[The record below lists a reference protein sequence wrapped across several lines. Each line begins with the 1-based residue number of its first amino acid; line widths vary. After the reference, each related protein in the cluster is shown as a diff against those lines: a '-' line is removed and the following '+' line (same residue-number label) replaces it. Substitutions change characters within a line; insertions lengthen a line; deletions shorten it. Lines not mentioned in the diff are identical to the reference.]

1 MALPVTNHTITVTID
16 GTNRTSY
23 LRANSLFIRS
33 SIGNNGDVA
42 EFTVIDDGTWQ
53 ILDWQTVTIAIN
65 GTTVFGGYIVSS
77 NGVAEGDAAHKTTFW
92 SVECRD
98 WSAIFDTVLVD
109 VTYISE
115 TTDILDEANCI
126 DYLFD
131 TYLPGEGFDYTSQI
145 NSHYNGVIKITFD
158 KISLRDA
165 LNKLADY
172 TKAQWHVSPTKV
184 LYYYNETDPSAAAF
198 NIDTVA
204 PNNSTTFDVL
214 AKSLRA
220 TTDSIEI
227 VNKVVVVGGTGQSRT
242 RYADAFTQ
250 DTLVIVYGPLTKEPS
265 AFYSVTYTTSD
276 NVVHTVFADQI
287 GIYPQETTDDLG
299 NIITPAEQYY
309 PVIANVDTHYIEFD
323 ISPSTLKNGATIT
336 VEYYYKEPISI
347 VREDTAS
354 QSLYGRVFTR
364 AIFDDSLVNLE
375 MAARHGDKILE
386 DYANGRITVQFDI
399 TRFGLLPGRLL
410 TINTPAFA
418 INPLLGGLLYRSDR
432 GGYFLLENA
441 SDRIALE
448 QYDEPRNFIVQEV
461 AIQTVAVRQN
471 EFMIVASV
479 TAGFWRRSIIDTMRD
494 LSNASAAS
502 PVSRAP
508 ASLSQISPALGEV
521 LTGRAVFTDGGTANF
536 EWSNFG
542 QHTGVVMGL
551 DSSAGSAARG
561 AFYILDGGTVRTKI
575 GYLNGFG
582 SAGTVPTSGW
592 GIWTNNGYFTGVV
605 AASRLIG
612 GTITGNQITGG
623 TITGGLLTAGTVSAS
638 RVSGGTVTSSLVT
651 AGTITSNQITGG
663 TITAAQLSGGTIT
676 GGLMTAGTV
685 NASTINNGFFNGG
698 SVSLANGTITMS
710 TDGVRLNNLG
720 TVTNGYTSPKTI
732 AWGMTGA
739 ADHQIRMGAQLV
751 NSGGTREYSLITDT
765 NISQGTATSNY
776 YIRHLWSAQQNIG
789 TPDYGAYQAHSG
801 AFTFS
806 PGSVAT
812 DFSKNSFR
820 GLSYDFVVLENM
832 VLTRNLSPIVSGT
845 YSVGD
850 GTYAYESIWLQ
861 SPNGTKYKVTVSN
874 AGALVVT

>member
-16 GTNRTSY
+16 GTNRSGY

-53 ILDWQTVTIAIN
+53 ILDWQEVTIAIN

-98 WSAIFDTVLVD
+98 WSAIFDTVLVKII
-109 VTYISE
+109 YLSE
-115 TTDILDEANCI
+115 TTDVLDEANCI
-126 DYLFD
+126 NFLFG

-145 NSHYNGVIKITFD
+145 NSHYNGVIKINFD
-158 KISLRDA
+158 NVSLREA
-165 LNKLADY
+165 LNKLAEY

-198 NIDTVA
+198 NIDTVS

-276 NVVHTVFADQI
+276 DIVHTVFADQI

-336 VEYYYKEPISI
+336 VDYYYKEPISI
-347 VREDTAS
+347 VREDAAS

-418 INPLLGGLLYRSDR
+418 INPLLGGRWVQEDR
-432 GGYFLLENA
+432 ALIQLE
-441 SDRIALE
+441 SVTTTLALE
-448 QYDEPRNFIVQEV
+448 QYDEPRSFIIQEV

-508 ASLSQISPALGEV
+508 ASLSQISPSLGEV

-536 EWSNFG
+536 EWNNFG

-582 SAGTVPTSGW
+582 SAGTVPTTGW

-605 AASRLIG
+605 AASQLIGGTVTGNLITG
-612 GTITGNQITGG
+612 GTITGNQVTGGTITAAQLSGG
-623 TITGGLLTAGTVSAS
+623 TITGGLMTAGTVSAS
-638 RVSGGTVTSSLVT
+638 RVSGGTVTGNLVT

-663 TITAAQLSGGTIT
+663 TITAAQLSGGTVSGGLVSGGTVTGGQIT
-676 GGLMTAGTV
+676 GGTVSGAVISGGTV
-685 NASTINNGFFNGG
+685 LGG
-698 SVSLANGTITMS
+698 YISG
-710 TDGVRLNNLG
+710 G
-720 TVTNGYTSPKTI
+720 TVTGVSI
-732 AWGMTGA
+732 FAVGG
-739 ADHQIRMGAQLV
+739 
-751 NSGGTREYSLITDT
+751 GGTISPAYITFGTIGQMYITSGTTDNQVIGQFNMYQHTTPQTT
-765 NISQGTATSNY
+765 NTWDLGNTTRGWRYLYLHDGTDEWRIQINTS
-776 YIRHLWSAQQNIG
+776 G
-789 TPDYGAYQAHSG
+789 
-801 AFTFS
+801 
-806 PGSVAT
+806 
-812 DFSKNSFR
+812 
-820 GLSYDFVVLENM
+820 
-832 VLTRNLSPIVSGT
+832 VLTT
-845 YSVGD
+845 
-850 GTYAYESIWLQ
+850 
-861 SPNGTKYKVTVSN
+861 TKV
-874 AGALVVT
+874 

>member
-16 GTNRTSY
+16 GTNRSGY

-53 ILDWQTVTIAIN
+53 ILDWQAVTIAIN

-77 NGVAEGDAAHKTTFW
+77 NGVAEGDAANKTTFW

-98 WSAIFDTVLVD
+98 WSAIFDTVLVKII
-109 VTYISE
+109 YMSE
-115 TTDILDEANCI
+115 TTDVLDEANCI
-126 DYLFD
+126 NFLFG

-145 NSHYNGVIKITFD
+145 NSHYNGVIKINFD
-158 KISLRDA
+158 NVSLREA
-165 LNKLADY
+165 LNKLAEY

-184 LYYYNETDPSAAAF
+184 LYYYSETDPSAAAF

-336 VEYYYKEPISI
+336 VDYYYKEPISI

-418 INPLLGGLLYRSDR
+418 INPLLGGRWVREDR
-432 GGYFLLENA
+432 ALIQLE
-441 SDRIALE
+441 SVTTTLALE
-448 QYDEPRNFIVQEV
+448 QYDEPRNFIIQEV

-508 ASLSQISPALGEV
+508 ASLSQISPSLGEV

-612 GTITGNQITGG
+612 GTITGN
-623 TITGGLLTAGTVSAS
+623 
-638 RVSGGTVTSSLVT
+638 LVT

-663 TITAAQLSGGTIT
+663 TITAAQLSGGTVSGGLVSGGTVTGGQIT
-676 GGLMTAGTV
+676 GGTVSGAVISGGTV
-685 NASTINNGFFNGG
+685 LGG
-698 SVSLANGTITMS
+698 YISG
-710 TDGVRLNNLG
+710 G
-720 TVTNGYTSPKTI
+720 TVTGVSI
-732 AWGMTGA
+732 FAVGG
-739 ADHQIRMGAQLV
+739 
-751 NSGGTREYSLITDT
+751 GGTISPAYITFGTIGQMYITSGTTDNQVIGQFNMYQHTTPETT
-765 NISQGTATSNY
+765 NTWDLGNTTRGWRYLYLHDGTDEWRIQINTS
-776 YIRHLWSAQQNIG
+776 G
-789 TPDYGAYQAHSG
+789 
-801 AFTFS
+801 
-806 PGSVAT
+806 
-812 DFSKNSFR
+812 
-820 GLSYDFVVLENM
+820 
-832 VLTRNLSPIVSGT
+832 VLTT
-845 YSVGD
+845 
-850 GTYAYESIWLQ
+850 
-861 SPNGTKYKVTVSN
+861 TKV
-874 AGALVVT
+874 

>member
-1 MALPVTNHTITVTID
+1 M
-16 GTNRTSY
+16 
-23 LRANSLFIRS
+23 
-33 SIGNNGDVA
+33 
-42 EFTVIDDGTWQ
+42 
-53 ILDWQTVTIAIN
+53 
-65 GTTVFGGYIVSS
+65 
-77 NGVAEGDAAHKTTFW
+77 
-92 SVECRD
+92 
-98 WSAIFDTVLVD
+98 
-109 VTYISE
+109 
-115 TTDILDEANCI
+115 
-126 DYLFD
+126 
-131 TYLPGEGFDYTSQI
+131 
-145 NSHYNGVIKITFD
+145 IKITFD

-184 LYYYNETDPSAAAF
+184 LYYYSETDPSAAAF
-198 NIDTVA
+198 NIDTVS

-418 INPLLGGLLYRSDR
+418 INPLLGGLFYRSDR
-432 GGYFLLENA
+432 GGYFLLESG

-502 PVSRAP
+502 PVSRSP
-508 ASLSQISPALGEV
+508 TSLSQISPNLGEV
-521 LTGRAVFTDGGTANF
+521 LTGRAVFTNGGTANF

-612 GTITGNQITGG
+612 GTITGNLITGG
-623 TITGGLLTAGTVSAS
+623 TITGNQVTGGTITAAQLSGGTITGGLMTAGTVSAS
-638 RVSGGTVTSSLVT
+638 RVSGGTVTGSLVTAGTVSGSQVTGGTVTGGQITGGTITGSRVTGGTVTGNLVT

-663 TITAAQLSGGTIT
+663 TITAAQLSGGTVSGGLVSGGTVTGGQIT
-676 GGLMTAGTV
+676 GGTVSGAVISGGTV
-685 NASTINNGFFNGG
+685 LGG
-698 SVSLANGTITMS
+698 YISG
-710 TDGVRLNNLG
+710 G
-720 TVTNGYTSPKTI
+720 TVTGVSI
-732 AWGMTGA
+732 FAVGG
-739 ADHQIRMGAQLV
+739 
-751 NSGGTREYSLITDT
+751 GGTISPAYITFGTIGQMYITSGTTDNQVIGQFNMYQHTTPQTT
-765 NISQGTATSNY
+765 NTWDLGNTTRGWRYLYLHDGTDEWRIQINTS
-776 YIRHLWSAQQNIG
+776 G
-789 TPDYGAYQAHSG
+789 
-801 AFTFS
+801 
-806 PGSVAT
+806 
-812 DFSKNSFR
+812 
-820 GLSYDFVVLENM
+820 
-832 VLTRNLSPIVSGT
+832 VLTT
-845 YSVGD
+845 
-850 GTYAYESIWLQ
+850 
-861 SPNGTKYKVTVSN
+861 TKV
-874 AGALVVT
+874 